1 MGSIFS
7 IPKAPDTSAQQA
19 QLAKQQSEA
28 DAQKLALQTEESKKK
43 KALLARTGSSRSLLG
58 GSMTGEDLNSTL
70 G

>member
-1 MGSIFS
+1 MGSVFS
-7 IPKAPDTSAQQA
+7 PKAPDTSAQTA
-19 QLAKQQSEA
+19 LIAKQQAEA

-43 KALLARTGSSRSLLG
+43 KALLSRAGSSRSLLG